1 MKRLVFC
8 YLLLTA
14 MLTAQPKR
22 IVSTAPSIT
31 ETLFALGLGDRVVG
45 VTNYC
50 HYPAATAKIAK
61 IGTYMQPNLEVI
73 LALRPDLVI
82 TQKTAIHSKSRFEPY
97 HLNVLE
103 ITQNSIA
110 EIQSGI
116 LAIGDATGAADRAR
130 ALNQTITKELAAIRA
145 KASTKPAVSVV
156 FVVGRTPGA
165 LDGMVA
171 VGSHN
176 YLTEVMELAGGR
188 NIFNDAKPA
197 YAKISAEEILA
208 RSPQVILDMGDMS
221 DPTSVTEEHKRE
233 VVKLWDRYSN
243 VAAVRDKR
251 VHAIA
256 SDIFVV
262 PGPRVIDLARAFA
275 HLLHPEIFP

>member
-1 MKRLVFC
+1 MSRRLFC
-8 YLLLTA
+8 LLLWSTV
-14 MLTAQPKR
+14 LGAQPRR

-50 HYPAATAKIAK
+50 HYPPATANIAK

-110 EIQSGI
+110 EIQAAI
-116 LAIGDATGAADRAR
+116 LAIGDATGSADRAR
-130 ALNQTITKELAAIRA
+130 ALNQSIAKELAAVRA
-145 KASTKPAVSVV
+145 KASTKPPVSVV
-156 FVVGRTPGA
+156 FIVGRTPGA

-176 YLTEVMELAGGR
+176 YLTEVMELAGGQ
-188 NIFNDAKPA
+188 NIFNDTKPS

-208 RSPQVILDMGDMS
+208 RSPRVILDMGDMS
-221 DPTSVTEEHKRE
+221 DPTGVTEEHKRA
-233 VVKLWDRYSN
+233 VVMLWDRYPN

>member
-1 MKRLVFC
+1 MRRLFFC
-8 YLLLTA
+8 YLLLSVW
-14 MLTAQPKR
+14 LCAQPRR

-31 ETLFALGLGDRVVG
+31 ETLFALGLGGRVVG

-61 IGTYMQPNLEVI
+61 IGTYMQPNLEAI
-73 LALRPDLVI
+73 LALRPDLII

-103 ITQNSIA
+103 VTQNSVA
-110 EIQSGI
+110 EIQSAI
-116 LAIGDATGAADRAR
+116 LAIGNATGSADRAR
-130 ALNQTITKELAAIRA
+130 TLNRSITKELAAVRE
-145 KASTKPAVSVV
+145 KASTKPPVSVV

-165 LDGMVA
+165 LEGMVA

-176 YLTEVMELAGGR
+176 YLTEVMEVAGGR
-188 NIFNDAKPA
+188 NVFNDAKPT

-221 DPTSVTEEHKRE
+221 DPTGVTEEHKRS
-233 VVKLWDRYSN
+233 VVKLWDRYPN

>member
-1 MKRLVFC
+1 MKRLFLC
-8 YLLLTA
+8 YLLVSVWLC
-14 MLTAQPKR
+14 AQPRR

-31 ETLFALGLGDRVVG
+31 ETLFALGLGGRVVG

-50 HYPAATAKIAK
+50 HYPTAAAKIAK
-61 IGTYMQPNLEVI
+61 IGTYMQPNLEAI
-73 LALRPDLVI
+73 LALRPDLII

-103 ITQNSIA
+103 VTQGSIA
-110 EIQSGI
+110 EIQSAI
-116 LAIGDATGAADRAR
+116 VAIGNATGSADRAR
-130 ALNQTITKELAAIRA
+130 TLNESITKELTAVRE
-145 KASTKPAVSVV
+145 KASTNPPVSVV
-156 FVVGRTPGA
+156 FIVGRTPGA
-165 LDGMVA
+165 LEGMIA

-176 YLTEVMELAGGR
+176 YLAEVMEVAGGR
-188 NIFNDAKPA
+188 NVFNDAKPT

-221 DPTSVTEEHKRE
+221 DPTGVTEEQKRA
-233 VVKLWDRYSN
+233 VVKLWDRYPS

>member
-1 MKRLVFC
+1 MKRLFLG
-8 YLLLTA
+8 YLLLSVW
-14 MLTAQPKR
+14 LCAQPRR

-31 ETLFALGLGDRVVG
+31 ETLFALGLGGRVVG

-50 HYPAATAKIAK
+50 HYPAATANIAK
-61 IGTYMQPNLEVI
+61 IGTYMQPNVEAI

-103 ITQNSIA
+103 VTQNSIA
-110 EIQSGI
+110 EIQSAV
-116 LAIGDATGAADRAR
+116 LAIGNATGSADRAR
-130 ALNQTITKELAAIRA
+130 TLNQSITKELAAVHE
-145 KASTKPAVSVV
+145 KASTKPPASVV

-176 YLTEVMELAGGR
+176 YLTEVMEVAGGR
-188 NIFNDAKPA
+188 NVFNDAKPA

-208 RSPQVILDMGDMS
+208 RNPQVILDMGDMS
-221 DPTSVTEEHKRE
+221 DPTGVTEEHKRS
-233 VVKLWDRYSN
+233 VVKLWDRYPN
-243 VAAVRDKR
+243 VAAVRNKR
-251 VHAIA
+251 VHAVA

-275 HLLHPEIFP
+275 HLLHPELFP

>member
-1 MKRLVFC
+1 MKRLFVC
-8 YLLLTA
+8 YLLVSVWLCG
-14 MLTAQPKR
+14 QPRR

-31 ETLFALGLGDRVVG
+31 ETLFALGLGGRVVG

-61 IGTYMQPNLEVI
+61 IGTYIQPNLEAI
-73 LALRPDLVI
+73 LALRSDLII

-103 ITQNSIA
+103 VTQGSIA
-110 EIQSGI
+110 EIQSAI
-116 LAIGDATGAADRAR
+116 VAIGNATGSADRAR
-130 ALNQTITKELAAIRA
+130 TLNQSITKELATVRG
-145 KASTKPAVSVV
+145 KASTKPPVSVV
-156 FVVGRTPGA
+156 FIVGRTPGA
-165 LDGMVA
+165 LEGMIA

-176 YLTEVMELAGGR
+176 YLAEVMEVAGGR
-188 NIFNDAKPA
+188 NVFNDAKPT

-221 DPTSVTEEHKRE
+221 DPTGVTEEHKRA
-233 VVKLWDRYSN
+233 VVKLWDRYPN